1 MNIKFISRKTK
12 SEVIEMA
19 KNKSNKNSN
28 DDKSSNTKT
37 ETPITMETD
46 KDMHK
51 PARGL
56 TRM

>member
-1 MNIKFISRKTK
+1 
-12 SEVIEMA
+12 MA
-19 KNKSNKNSN
+19 KTKSNKNSN

-37 ETPITMETD
+37 ENPNTMETD
-46 KDMHK
+46 HEMHK

>member
-1 MNIKFISRKTK
+1 
-12 SEVIEMA
+12 MA

-46 KDMHK
+46 KEMHK

-56 TRM
+56 TRR